1 MAKQSLDEQWN
12 SKEKQGREWNSKGY
26 EMQGVELI
34 SEGKAERRNDMSCYG
49 SERQNE
55 AMAKSRY
62 DMLWN

>member
-1 MAKQSLDEQWN
+1 MEY
-12 SKEKQGREWNSKGY
+12 QGKAGNSKGY

-34 SEGKAERRNDMSCYG
+34 SEGRAERRNDMSCYG
-49 SERQNE
+49 NERQNE